1 MRSDARQDAGL
12 RSAKLEVAS
21 LELRMP
27 AEIILQQSPD
37 AAALLDKREQLAT
50 VRTTLAERESELAQ
64 IRAQLKTFEGRY
76 LRQVGILYAELDD
89 LEARIAEREVDLYD
103 SDSAR
108 RRAEETRR
116 QAQETHDAAFGD
128 AREAEEFDPPPSLK
142 TLFRDV
148 AKRIHPDFARDDAEQ
163 KHFTLLMAR
172 ANQAYSRG
180 DTETLQRL
188 LDDHREIN
196 ASIAGEGAAA
206 ELLRITRQIQHAERD
221 IATLDAERHTLLA
234 GEVAQ
239 LHRDAEAAAREH
251 RDLLTELATSLR
263 EQIADAQRRFE
274 RMENSME
281 DKAKAGLQ
289 HLPTGS
295 ALSLHSPKRSS
306 IIARGRRD
314 AANAASNPHYRQGV
328 TDYNAHNFA
337 EAAASFGLAA
347 EQGHAES
354 QYLLSTMY
362 DAGHGLPQDDT
373 QAAYWERKAAEQG
386 HAYAQAN
393 LSFRFYA
400 ADNFPEAFAWCERA
414 AHSKLAWAQ
423 YNLGLMYRKGEG
435 VPQSDAEA
443 AHWYRLAAA
452 QNFPEAQVKLADL
465 YYFGHGVL
473 RSLTQAA
480 AWYRRAADL
489 GNPEAQFQLG

>member
-1 MRSDARQDAGL
+1 
-12 RSAKLEVAS
+12 
-21 LELRMP
+21 MP
-27 AEIILQQSPD
+27 AEIILQQTPD
-37 AAALLDKREQLAT
+37 DDALLDKREQLAA

-108 RRAEETRR
+108 RRAEETRQR
-116 QAQETHDAAFGD
+116 AQETHDAAFGE

-180 DTETLQRL
+180 DAETLQRL

-234 GEVAQ
+234 GEIAQ
-239 LHRDAEAAAREH
+239 LHLDAEAAAREH

-274 RMENSME
+274 LIDR
-281 DKAKAGLQ
+281 Q
-289 HLPTGS
+289 IS
-295 ALSLHSPKRSS
+295 AH
-306 IIARGRRD
+306 GR
-314 AANAASNPHYRQGV
+314 
-328 TDYNAHNFA
+328 
-337 EAAASFGLAA
+337 
-347 EQGHAES
+347 
-354 QYLLSTMY
+354 
-362 DAGHGLPQDDT
+362 
-373 QAAYWERKAAEQG
+373 
-386 HAYAQAN
+386 
-393 LSFRFYA
+393 
-400 ADNFPEAFAWCERA
+400 
-414 AHSKLAWAQ
+414 
-423 YNLGLMYRKGEG
+423 
-435 VPQSDAEA
+435 
-443 AHWYRLAAA
+443 
-452 QNFPEAQVKLADL
+452 
-465 YYFGHGVL
+465 
-473 RSLTQAA
+473 
-480 AWYRRAADL
+480 
-489 GNPEAQFQLG
+489 